1 MSVLMAG
8 DAGGAGDG
16 AGFCDPSIAVLSP
29 ASASGVT
36 TTSTSAAHGRF

>member
-29 ASASGVT
+29 ASGVT